1 MSSVASA
8 VSYAGSVRQALST
21 RAQPSRWRRASP
33 QVLAGLLIVLIL
45 AIAAG
50 LAPLIGRYDP
60 TFGDFSQVLAP
71 PSAEH
76 FFGTD
81 AFGRDVWAR
90 VLFGYRVSLLV
101 GVVSVLAAVTVGLP
115 LGMLAGYFGGAVD
128 NLLMRPLDLLMA
140 FPPILLAVLLIA
152 VFGTGQIVVILALAI
167 IYVPIM
173 ARVVRGAVI
182 TVRGEEYVQAATA
195 LGAGPGR
202 VMSRHVLPN
211 SLGPLIIQ
219 ASISIGIAILIE
231 ASLSF
236 IGLGTQPPNPS
247 LGSMLSEGRDFM
259 RDAPWVVI
267 FPGLAIM
274 IAVLAFNLLG
284 DGLRDAL
291 DRTRR

>member
-1 MSSVASA
+1 MSLTS
-8 VSYAGSVRQALST
+8 SYSQELAARPRPAL
-21 RAQPSRWRRASP
+21 WRRLSL
-33 QVLAGLLIVLIL
+33 QVLVGLLIVGAILLAAIL
-45 AIAAG
+45 A
-50 LAPLIGRYDP
+50 PVIGRYDP
-60 TFGDFSQVLAP
+60 TFGDFSMVLAP

-76 FFGTD
+76 VFGTD

-90 VLFGYRVSLLV
+90 VLYGYRVSMLV
-101 GVVSVLAAVTVGLP
+101 AIVSVLAAVAVGLP
-115 LGMLAGYFGGAVD
+115 LGMLAGFVGGAAD
-128 NLLMRPLDLLMA
+128 NLVMRPLDLLMA

-152 VFGTGQIVVILALAI
+152 VFGTGEVVVIMALAL

-182 TVRGEEYVQAATA
+182 MVRGEEYVQAATA
-195 LGAGPGR
+195 IGAKPFR
-202 VMSRHVLPN
+202 IMARHVLPN

-219 ASISIGIAILIE
+219 ASISMGIAVLIE

-274 IAVLAFNLLG
+274 LAVLAFNLLG

>member
-1 MSSVASA
+1 MSTVAPA
-8 VSYAGSVRQALST
+8 VNYAPGYRPELAA
-21 RAQPSRWRRASP
+21 RGRPSRLGRISP
-33 QVLAGLLIVLIL
+33 RVLVGLLIVLVL
-45 AIAAG
+45 AVAAG
-50 LAPLIGRYDP
+50 LAPVIGRYDP

-76 FFGTD
+76 YFGTD

-101 GVVSVLAAVTVGLP
+101 GVVSVLAAVIVGLP
-115 LGMLAGYFGGAVD
+115 LGTLAGYFGGVSD

-152 VFGTGQIVVILALAI
+152 VFGTGQIVVILALAL

-195 LGAGPGR
+195 IGAGPGR

-236 IGLGTQPPNPS
+236 IGLGTQPPDPS

-259 RDAPWVVI
+259 RDASWVVI